1 MLLDIPGTTFTS
13 LSTNS
18 SQKVKASIILN
29 YSLLFTPDI
38 HLAEAAD
45 QLLELYSGIPSL
57 GSPFSTGDD
66 TFGLD
71 SEFKRLAAISALT
84 FLLASPP
91 IRLRHWRHGWMFML
105 TIPAAEDLWFQSQRR
120 AWSQRA
126 SQAASKRSHTC
137 SPIQPLR
144 RFRRT

>member
-71 SEFKRLAAISALT
+71 SEFKRLAAIT
-84 FLLASPP
+84 
-91 IRLRHWRHGWMFML
+91 
-105 TIPAAEDLWFQSQRR
+105 EDLWFQSQRR

-126 SQAASKRSHTC
+126 SQAASKRSHIC